1 MSWLTIIQYKIVPK
15 SKNGAC
21 CHENNMG
28 LEVEATSY
36 SKDKGERCFRWRA
49 FMIDY
54 ISAYKS
60 QMAFIGLDFEADEP
74 RMNA

>member
-1 MSWLTIIQYKIVPK
+1 
-15 SKNGAC
+15 
-21 CHENNMG
+21 MG
-28 LEVEATSY
+28 SEVEATSY
-36 SKDKGERCFRWRA
+36 RKDKGKKTCFRWRA
-49 FMIDY
+49 FVIGY